1 MAQRVK
7 EFVKVNVAQPKIG
20 IFELMIIATGIL
32 WVLSL

>member
-7 EFVKVNVAQPKIG
+7 EFVKETVAQPKIG
-20 IFELMIIATGIL
+20 MFELLIVATGIL